1 MRSIKVDEYEVVEDL
16 KNGVFKALRHG
27 EEWQNLVGNN
37 FVLSLV
43 DKIEKYEKALEE
55 IESLNEYY
63 SGTIASKALDSPY

>member
-63 SGTIASKALDSPY
+63 SGTIASKALDG

>member
-1 MRSIKVDEYEVVEDL
+1 MRSIKVDEYEVIEDL

-43 DKIEKYEKALEE
+43 DKIEKYEKSLKE

-63 SGTIASKALDSPY
+63 SGTIASKALDEK

>member
-1 MRSIKVDEYEVVEDL
+1 MRSIKVDEYEVIEDL

-63 SGTIASKALDSPY
+63 SGTIASKALDEK

>member
-1 MRSIKVDEYEVVEDL
+1 MRSIKVGEYEVIEDL

-43 DKIEKYEKALEE
+43 DKIEKYEKSLKE

-63 SGTIASKALDSPY
+63 SGTIASKALDE